1 MERKKRISDPR
12 YILLSQVW
20 DAEAQIVEALKSR
33 SQHSPDLLYRTFT
46 VSGTNGTVDV
56 ILIKTLR
63 KGTDR
68 LNRRIQA
75 TDLDGITLGEEE
87 TIVCEGHFYE
97 TSEGGIGRKRLEGN
111 QYLWATN
118 QEGMKSEI
126 NVASKSTA
134 RIFVAVYD
142 PKLMCY
148 AYDSH
153 GTPSDGVYQFKDKKN
168 PQKALL
174 ALFELN

>member
-1 MERKKRISDPR
+1 
-12 YILLSQVW
+12 
-20 DAEAQIVEALKSR
+20 
-33 SQHSPDLLYRTFT
+33 
-46 VSGTNGTVDV
+46 
-56 ILIKTLR
+56 
-63 KGTDR
+63 
-68 LNRRIQA
+68 
-75 TDLDGITLGEEE
+75 
-87 TIVCEGHFYE
+87 
-97 TSEGGIGRKRLEGN
+97 
-111 QYLWATN
+111 
-118 QEGMKSEI
+118 MKSEI

-153 GTPSDGVYQFKDKKN
+153 GTPSDGVYKFKDKKN